1 MLGCEEISIL
11 ERQRAIFERLYQC
24 QQQLSSLPNQNLA
37 HFNSLISEHIM
48 DCSQVQNFPIKID
61 PQLDE
66 SSRSLNM
73 FGSEQK
79 TWAGSDFAN
88 NSLELAHQS
97 LSTLSNSSMTKTS
110 TKKRKA
116 EFYEEDEYKA
126 RKIEGEAGEVKS
138 EITVKSAKENSKIS
152 EVKKPDYIHVRAR
165 RGQATDSHSLAER
178 ARREKISKKM
188 KCLQDLV
195 PGCNKVIGKA
205 GMLDEIINYV
215 QSLQKQVEF
224 LSMKLAASNL
234 NTDNLFAKEFPS
246 HMANFA
252 NPACLQNNP
261 FQQRQQQGS
270 NVGVATMSPQR
281 REDCLM
287 SFPEAFLDSSH
298 VPAVH
303 QLANFETDMQCL
315 FGVHFQQ

>member
-116 EFYEEDEYKA
+116 EVCKFFFLLMVVSELICTHYNYSCCLPLA
-126 RKIEGEAGEVKS
+126 RYIVYAGAELPSSFGFKH
-138 EITVKSAKENSKIS
+138 
-152 EVKKPDYIHVRAR
+152 YIY
-165 RGQATDSHSLAER
+165 L
-178 ARREKISKKM
+178 
-188 KCLQDLV
+188 
-195 PGCNKVIGKA
+195 
-205 GMLDEIINYV
+205 
-215 QSLQKQVEF
+215 
-224 LSMKLAASNL
+224 
-234 NTDNLFAKEFPS
+234 
-246 HMANFA
+246 
-252 NPACLQNNP
+252 
-261 FQQRQQQGS
+261 
-270 NVGVATMSPQR
+270 
-281 REDCLM
+281 
-287 SFPEAFLDSSH
+287 
-298 VPAVH
+298 
-303 QLANFETDMQCL
+303 
-315 FGVHFQQ
+315 